1 MNVHTAQRVAYYG
14 APLATATTVAIV
26 VHGRE
31 HSPEWMREFLIDRL
45 DVRDVAFI
53 APEAADNTWYP
64 GGFMQEF
71 DANEPNL
78 AWALDRID
86 QLVGELVA
94 AGRSRSEIVLIG
106 FSQGACVLAEYV
118 SRHPARYGGV
128 GVLTGGL
135 IGPPGTTWN
144 GASLEGTPILIATSD
159 SDEWVPLARAE
170 ETRDVFEARGAEVTW
185 RAYEGTD
192 HIINDDEIVLISE
205 LLAPVAGQQGRPT

>member
-45 DVRDVAFI
+45 DVRDVAFV

-64 GGFMQEF
+64 GTFMQEF
-71 DANEPNL
+71 EDNEPRL
-78 AWALDRID
+78 TWAIDRID